1 MMRQTMAYRTIRTA
15 ASLVAAALLLLLV
28 QPASAQLI
36 PNLGGQR
43 AGISAFQFLKI
54 DAGARG
60 LGMGGTFV
68 AVTNDVTSLYWNPAG
83 LAQSEQNQVSVTHT
97 NYVVDIQHEFLAA
110 SYHLTS
116 YDAVGISFTSLHTDD
131 MPVTTETQP
140 FGTGQYF
147 SFGDIAIGA
156 TYSRKMT
163 DQFSFGV
170 TLRYVEETLDVLKM
184 RGLVADLGTYYWT
197 GLGTSRFAVV
207 VSNFGGDVSP
217 KGTVTQYSGQ
227 DISSFQ
233 SFSPPTR
240 FKIGFAIE
248 PVELTDQRLTTSIE
262 LNHPNDNAENV
273 HLGAEYAYQERL
285 FLRGGV
291 KRTIGESLLGEDQ
304 TGSSDFTLGMGVVM
318 PVGGNHISVDY
329 AFANFNG
336 LGSIHMFSVGVT
348 Y

>member
-1 MMRQTMAYRTIRTA
+1 MTARLMTYRQT
-15 ASLVAAALLLLLV
+15 AAAAFLAACLIMLT
-28 QPASAQLI
+28 PAPSGAQLI

-60 LGMGGTFV
+60 VGMGGTFV
-68 AVTNDVTSLYWNPAG
+68 AVANDVSSLYWNPAG
-83 LAQSEQNQVSVTHT
+83 LAQTEKNQIIVTHT

-110 SYHLTS
+110 SYHLS
-116 YDAVGISFTSLHTDD
+116 SNDAVGVSVTSLHTDD
-131 MPVTTETQP
+131 MEVTTETQP
-140 FGTGQYF
+140 FGTGRYF
-147 SFGDIAIGA
+147 SFGDIAFGA

-163 DQFSFGV
+163 DQFSFGL
-170 TLRYVEETLDVLKM
+170 TIRYVEETLDMLKM
-184 RGLVADLGTYYWT
+184 RGVVADIGTYYWT

-217 KGTVTQYSGQ
+217 TGSAPQYDGTDVTA
-227 DISSFQ
+227 FQ
-233 SFSPPTR
+233 AFSPPTR

-248 PVELTDQRLTTSIE
+248 PFEWENQRLTTSIE

-273 HLGAEYAYQERL
+273 HLGFEYGYQERL
-285 FLRGGV
+285 FLRAGA
-291 KRTIGESLLGEDQ
+291 KRTIGESLLGADG
-304 TGSSDFTLGMGVVM
+304 TGSSDVTLGMGVAM
-318 PVGGNHISVDY
+318 PVGSNQITVDY
-329 AFANFNG
+329 AFANFNA

>member
-1 MMRQTMAYRTIRTA
+1 MTTRTTYRTIRLLVFA
-15 ASLVAAALLLLLV
+15 ALALLLAV
-28 QPASAQLI
+28 PRAEAQLI

-68 AVTNDVTSLYWNPAG
+68 AVANDVTSLYWNPAG
-83 LAQSEQNQVSVTHT
+83 LAQSEDNQVSVTHT

-110 SYHLTS
+110 SYHLSS
-116 YDAVGISFTSLHTDD
+116 YDAVGFSVTSLHTDD
-131 MPVTTETQP
+131 MPITTETQP
-140 FGTGQYF
+140 FGTGRYF
-147 SFGDIAIGA
+147 SFGDIAFGA

-170 TLRYVEETLDVLKM
+170 TVRYVEETLDVLKM
-184 RGLVADLGTYYWT
+184 RGLMADLGTFYWT

-207 VSNFGGDVSP
+207 VSNFGGDVAP
-217 KGTVTQYSGQ
+217 TGDAPQFNGQ
-227 DISSFQ
+227 SISTFQ

-248 PVELTDQRLTTSIE
+248 PVELEHQRLTTSIE

-285 FLRGGV
+285 FLRAGA
-291 KRTIGESLLGEDQ
+291 KRTIGESLLGQDQ
-304 TGSSDFTLGMGVVM
+304 TAANDITLGMGVLV
-318 PVGGNHISVDY
+318 PVGSNRITVDY
-329 AFANFNG
+329 AFANYNG